1 MEASDQLAPLEAA
14 VAEGRDASDF
24 GCPAN
29 CPPLEECAAKV
40 VELRAALGAAAAVG
54 PQDLVDTVSMTDDY
68 MLLRYLIARDFD
80 VAAAKEMFDLRAAFA
95 AETQLSERLAAWR
108 CALAHPDAAAP
119 ARVAL
124 QRRVFYA
131 GQSATDGR
139 DGAPVFVERMG
150 QADFGGCSA
159 EGEPMLGLVADAYAI
174 YDELILRAVQRAS
187 FEQCKLVRA
196 TLIVDNG
203 GMGMSA
209 LWNASII
216 KRVASVGLAYFPELT
231 GKIFIIRAPWFISS
245 IWALV
250 RPLLPERTLEKI
262 DILGAEYAE
271 TLAEAVDIG
280 GLPGFL
286 GGTTESVAVCAAQ
299 KVDDECRAL
308 LREAMA
314 DEEARV
320 AAACG

>member
-1 MEASDQLAPLEAA
+1 MDVSPLEAA
-14 VAEGRDASDF
+14 LAEGRDATAF

-40 VELRAALGAAAAVG
+40 VELRAALGVESPAG
-54 PQDLVDTVSMTDDY
+54 PQAVVDTVAMTDDY
-68 MLLRYLIARDFD
+68 MLLRFLIARDFD
-80 VAAAKEMFDLRAAFA
+80 VAAAKEMFDLRAGFA
-95 AETQLSERLAAWR
+95 AETLLGERLAAWR
-108 CALAHPDAAAP
+108 HALARPDAAVP

-159 EGEPMLGLVADAYAI
+159 EGEPMLGLIADAYAI
-174 YDELILRAVQRAS
+174 YDELILRAVQKAS
-187 FEQCKLVRA
+187 FEQHKLVRA

-245 IWALV
+245 LWALV

-262 DILGAEYAE
+262 DILGGEYAE
-271 TLAEAVDIG
+271 TLAEAVDIS
-280 GLPGFL
+280 GLPAFL
-286 GGTTESVAVCAAQ
+286 GGTTESIAVCAAQ
-299 KVDDECRAL
+299 KVGEECRAL

-320 AAACG
+320 AAGSG